1 MNTATFESL
10 GDTTATRPARP
21 KLLYPS
27 LVIAAISVTMFS
39 LLGIATLTGLL
50 PSAYSTPQT
59 AAAAKSTPSGKSTQ
73 AVDATTATTAGSAAA
88 SCKACGTVESI
99 TTVERP
105 ASTTGVGAVAGGLT
119 GALLGN
125 QMGRGNGR
133 TVMTLA
139 GGAGGAYL
147 GNKIEQNTR
156 RVTSYKI
163 VVRLENGSQR
173 TVYQTEAPSVAVGV
187 PVQVVGNAVV
197 ARS

>member
-1 MNTATFESL
+1 MDTTTIDSL
-10 GDTTATRPARP
+10 GDSAAASSARP

-50 PSAYSTPQT
+50 PSAHSTPQAT
-59 AAAAKSTPSGKSTQ
+59 LAAKSPPIGKSAQTSSQTSPQSTQ
-73 AVDATTATTAGSAAA
+73 LAAT
-88 SCKACGTVESI
+88 SCAACGTVESI
-99 TTVERP
+99 ATVERP

-147 GNKIEQNTR
+147 GNRIEQNTR

-173 TVYQTEAPSVAVGV
+173 TIYQNDAPSVAVGGQ
-187 PVQVVGNAVV
+187 VQIVGNAIV